1 MQSNDF
7 DEYKSGADLLA
18 AFNYNSR
25 EKKLAQACIALME
38 ELNAHHIKTHN
49 MCLRDNLTNRDVFCS
64 CADAYRMGYEAL
76 KED

>member
-1 MQSNDF
+1 MHSDDF

-25 EKKLAQACIALME
+25 EKKLAQACKALME
-38 ELNAHHIKTHN
+38 ELNAYHIKTHN
-49 MCLRDNLTNRDVFCS
+49 LCLHDNLTNRDVFCS